1 MKYTVFTNSN
11 KTNNTMSKTTIF
23 IIFAI
28 VIAFTAC
35 NNKQAKE
42 TSDNTVEQSDQ
53 LYACPMHP
61 EVTGKKGEKCS
72 KCGMELTEPV
82 KSEAVQPTT
91 ATATTEA
98 TTTVSI
104 KEIVS
109 NYLQLKNAFTKDN
122 TNDAATAGKAL
133 ETALRNFDKSALTA
147 EQKKTFE
154 DIESDAVEHAE
165 HIGANAGKLAHQREH
180 FDMLSKDMYDLVKAF
195 GAGQTLYK
203 DFCPMYNDNK
213 GAIWLSE
220 TKEIKNPYLGKSMP
234 TCGTMKEEL
243 K

>member
-1 MKYTVFTNSN
+1 MK
-11 KTNNTMSKTTIF
+11 KL
-23 IIFAI
+23 IIIISAI
-28 VIAFTAC
+28 TFAFTAC
-35 NNKQAKE
+35 NTKQTAE
-42 TSDNTVEQSDQ
+42 TETTSTEQSNQ

-61 EVTGKKGEKCS
+61 EITGKKGDKCS

-82 KSEAVQPTT
+82 KSEVVQTT
-91 ATATTEA
+91 TTPATAEVSK
-98 TTTVSI
+98 TVSI

-109 NYLQLKNAFTKDN
+109 NYLQVKNAFAKDN

-133 ETALRNFDKSALTA
+133 EAAFKSFDKSTLTA
-147 EQKKTFE
+147 EQKKTYE
-154 DIESDAVEHAE
+154 DIEDDAREHAE
-165 HIGANAGKLAHQREH
+165 HIGANGGNIKHQREH
-180 FDMLSKDMYDLVKAF
+180 FDLLSKDMYDLVKAF

-203 DFCPMYNDNK
+203 DYCPMYNDNK

-220 TKEIKNPYLGKSMP
+220 TKEIKNPYLGKAMP

>member
-1 MKYTVFTNSN
+1 MKKS
-11 KTNNTMSKTTIF
+11 
-23 IIFAI
+23 IIILFAI
-28 VIAFTAC
+28 LIAFTAC
-35 NNKQAKE
+35 NNKQTKE
-42 TSDNTVEQSDQ
+42 TSDNSVEQSGQ

-61 EVTGKKGEKCS
+61 EITGKKGDECS

-82 KSEAVQPTT
+82 KSEPTETATTT
-91 ATATTEA
+91 ATSA
-98 TTTVSI
+98 TVSV

-109 NYLQLKNAFTKDN
+109 AYLQLKDAFTNDN

-133 ETALRNFDKSALTA
+133 EAAFKSFDKSALTA
-147 EQKKTFE
+147 EQKKTYE
-154 DIESDAVEHAE
+154 DIESDASEHAE
-165 HIGANAGKLAHQREH
+165 HIGANAGNIAHQREH
-180 FDMLSKDMYDLVKAF
+180 FDLLSKDVYDLVKAL

-220 TKEIKNPYLGKSMP
+220 SKEIKNPYFGKSMS
-234 TCGTMKEEL
+234 TCGTVKEEL

>member
-1 MKYTVFTNSN
+1 MKKS
-11 KTNNTMSKTTIF
+11 
-23 IIFAI
+23 IIILFAI
-28 VIAFTAC
+28 LIAFTAC
-35 NNKQAKE
+35 NNKQTKE
-42 TSDNTVEQSDQ
+42 TSDNSVEQSGQ

-61 EVTGKKGEKCS
+61 EITGKKGDECS

-82 KSEAVQPTT
+82 KSEPTETATTT
-91 ATATTEA
+91 ATSA
-98 TTTVSI
+98 TVSV

-109 NYLQLKNAFTKDN
+109 AYLQLKDAFTNDN

-133 ETALRNFDKSALTA
+133 EAAFKSFDKSALTA
-147 EQKKTFE
+147 EQKKTYE
-154 DIESDAVEHAE
+154 DIESDASEHAE
-165 HIGANAGKLAHQREH
+165 HIGANAGNIAHQREH
-180 FDMLSKDMYDLVKAF
+180 FDLLSKDVYDLVKAL

-220 TKEIKNPYLGKSMP
+220 SKEIKNPYFGKAMS
-234 TCGTMKEEL
+234 TCGTVKEEL